1 MISRRDNMDQCIEA
15 WFHYNSYGYDVIAD
29 YNLHDMATVE
39 EDICDLLFFNMYF
52 IDTNIMIEVESFH

>member
-1 MISRRDNMDQCIEA
+1 MDQCIEA
-15 WFHYNSYGYDVIAD
+15 WFHYNSYGYDAITD

-39 EDICDLLFFNMYF
+39 EDICDLLFFNMYS